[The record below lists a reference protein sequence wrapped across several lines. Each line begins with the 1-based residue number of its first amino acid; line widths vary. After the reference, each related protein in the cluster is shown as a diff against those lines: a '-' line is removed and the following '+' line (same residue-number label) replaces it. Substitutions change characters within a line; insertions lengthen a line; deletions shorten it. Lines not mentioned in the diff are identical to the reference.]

1 MTVHHTLTIY
11 RPGTGPI
18 RPASPVSNPPDY
30 YFEFADTPARM
41 HPFGH
46 IWLNNRNPAKITIEL
61 EIVTPKFV
69 FKNNGPGT
77 TDGSP
82 ALFISLNP
90 TSKTS
95 FLGSNG
101 AFTNPTLD
109 SSFTTL
115 TFSTLNVGG
124 LFYYYQLN
132 VIDQDSGNRPVT
144 WDPIIVNQ
152 P

>member
-1 MTVHHTLTIY
+1 MC
-11 RPGTGPI
+11 I
-18 RPASPVSNPPDY
+18 RD
-30 YFEFADTPARM
+30 R
-41 HPFGH
+41 
-46 IWLNNRNPAKITIEL
+46 ITIEL

-69 FKNNGPGT
+69 FKNNGPGK

-90 TSKTS
+90 ASKTS

-109 SSFTTL
+109 STTFRTL

-132 VIDQDSGNRPVT
+132 VIDQDSGDQLVT